1 MGVNQV
7 KELAAELSSLKMGN
21 EAVERELKSLRKE
34 LIEKQS
40 WEQSVDKRIERVMD
54 NEMKLRCEWVQQRQE
69 IRTEIAAEAFERDA
83 ERERHRTDSLCMG
96 ARFAQEV
103 CQL

>member
-1 MGVNQV
+1 MNQTVNQV

-54 NEMKLRCEWVQQRQE
+54 NEMNLRCEWVQQRQE

-83 ERERHRTDSLCMG
+83 ERERQRHDGLCMG
-96 ARFAQEV
+96 ARFAQ
-103 CQL
+103 